1 MPKGWGICQLWHLL
15 FLLAVILPVLP
26 LSRHCSEMWLRSAAL
41 KHPGRYRRRR
51 KKIRLL
57 LQNLCLTGAST
68 GGCVSAWCG
77 KGIQSQGLW
86 VMGFFGAIGDL
97 EELFTYNFIIGL
109 LTQGSLPGLLPTPSV

>member
-1 MPKGWGICQLWHLL
+1 MSVVALTVSSGCH
-15 FLLAVILPVLP
+15 FA
-26 LSRHCSEMWLRSAAL
+26 SAAFKSTL
-41 KHPGRYRRRR
+41 FGNVAPQCCFKAPGEIRKKKGK

-109 LTQGSLPGLLPTPSV
+109 LSQGYMPVLLPTPSV